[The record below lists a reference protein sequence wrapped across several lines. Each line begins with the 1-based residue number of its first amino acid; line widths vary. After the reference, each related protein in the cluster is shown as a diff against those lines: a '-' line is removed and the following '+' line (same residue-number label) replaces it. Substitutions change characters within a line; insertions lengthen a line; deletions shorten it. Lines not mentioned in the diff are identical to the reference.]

1 MKCKEL
7 QVRDKV
13 ALINGIIATIIEVG
27 ENYAYA
33 VLNGYETMDPLEF
46 NDQDNHSDGI
56 PITPEILKRN
66 GFDPETFLT
75 AEWERKVYFKE
86 FLGCVV
92 EPADSRKY
100 IFGTTKYWSE
110 TYSDGSPKDWGTM
123 YESRIYNLQYVHTLQ
138 HALRLVG
145 LSDIADNFKV

>member
-7 QVRDKV
+7 QVGDKV

-33 VLNGYETMDPLEF
+33 VLNGYETMDPWEF
-46 NDQDNHSDGI
+46 NDQDNHPEGI
-56 PITPEILKRN
+56 PITPEILEKN

-86 FLGCVV
+86 FPGCVV

-110 TYSDGSPKDWGTM
+110 TYSDGSPIDWGTM

-145 LSDIADNFKV
+145 LSEIADNFKV

>member
-7 QVRDKV
+7 QVGDKV

-33 VLNGYETMDPLEF
+33 VLNGYETMDPWEF
-46 NDQDNHSDGI
+46 NDQDNHPEGI
-56 PITPEILKRN
+56 PITPEILEKN

-86 FLGCVV
+86 FPGCVV
-92 EPADSRKY
+92 EPADSGKY
-100 IFGTTKYWSE
+100 IFGTTKYWSK
-110 TYSDGSPKDWGTM
+110 TYSDGSPIDWGTM
-123 YESRIYNLQYVHTLQ
+123 YESRIYNLQYIHELQ
-138 HALRLVG
+138 HALRLCG
-145 LSDIADNFKV
+145 LNELADNFKV

>member
-7 QVRDKV
+7 QVGDKV

-33 VLNGYETMDPLEF
+33 VLNGYETMDPWEF
-46 NDQDNHSDGI
+46 NDQDNHPEGI
-56 PITPEILKRN
+56 PITLEILKKN

-75 AEWERKVYFKE
+75 AEWGRKVYFKE
-86 FLGCVV
+86 FPGCVV
-92 EPADSRKY
+92 EPADSGKY
-100 IFGTTKYWSE
+100 IFGTTKYWSK
-110 TYSDGSPKDWGTM
+110 TYSDGSPIDWGTI

-145 LSDIADNFKV
+145 LSEIADNFKV

>member
-7 QVRDKV
+7 QVGDKV

-27 ENYAYA
+27 EDYAYA
-33 VLNGYETMDPLEF
+33 VLNEYETMDPWEF
-46 NDQDNHSDGI
+46 NDQDNHPEGI
-56 PITPEILKRN
+56 PITPEILKKN

-86 FLGCVV
+86 FPGCVV
-92 EPADSRKY
+92 EPDDPGKY
-100 IFGTTKYWSE
+100 IFGTIIYWNKK
-110 TYSDGSPKDWGTM
+110 DRNGSPIYWGTT
-123 YESRIYNLQYVHTLQ
+123 YGSEICNLQYVHELQ

-145 LSDIADNFKV
+145 LSDIADNFIV